1 MKKLLLVF
9 ATIVLALGLVYLP
22 ELFHPGRPVT
32 KPRSGQ
38 NPDTAVSTVKDVVQS
53 DPAKNKNSD
62 YDNAPASPASRKPE
76 KARGVALSIDQIKI
90 RLNETSITGSWTTF
104 QEMEQS
110 LSGFPAGSENYTL
123 SQKAGV
129 LKKIAA
135 LRSVYCNALK
145 NQGKLSAGSKSN
157 SEIQKIVFEQIQYC
171 LVTGVLSDE
180 QSTSVS
186 NWLQNPVCP

>member
-9 ATIVLALGLVYLP
+9 TTIALALGLVYLP
-22 ELFHPGRPVT
+22 ELFHPSRPVT

-38 NPDTAVSTVKDVVQS
+38 SPDTAVSTVKDVVQPE
-53 DPAKNKNSD
+53 PAKKKSSD
-62 YDNAPASPASRKPE
+62 RNDTPVSRKPE
-76 KARGVALSIDQIKI
+76 KAKSVALSIDQIKI
-90 RLNETSITGSWTTF
+90 RLNETSIAGSWAAF
-104 QEMEQS
+104 QEIEQS
-110 LSGFPAGSENYTL
+110 LSGSPAGSENYAL

-135 LRSVYCNALK
+135 LKSAYCNALK
-145 NQGKLSAGSKSN
+145 NQGKLSAGPKSS
-157 SEIQKIVFEQIQYC
+157 SEIQKIVFEQIQHC
-171 LVTGVLSDE
+171 LVTGVLSEE